1 MQDLRAGN
9 GPLPK
14 MGETVVVSFLGGV
27 REFKVWHSFLG
38 WPNLN
43 PSNWGNRLLDLDDLV
58 SS

>member
-1 MQDLRAGN
+1 VQDLRAGN

-27 REFKVWHSFLG
+27 QEFKVWHSFLG

-43 PSNWGNRLLDLDDLV
+43 PSNWGNRLLDFR
-58 SS
+58 